1 MRFAGHTV
9 SRNAVGNLLA
19 SALIVSTLAIPWRIT
34 SQSPW
39 TIADAWYRAP
49 PPDFAW
55 EDRRIYSGIYE
66 VPDSRIGQ
74 AQRLLETQ
82 PVVELQPKDVHEF
95 SGRETLPPPG
105 FKPYLIRGVD
115 LGRRGQYSIALS
127 GNAAVVVYE
136 TGLAAPSAMQ
146 KRPLVVFLPEK
157 PGNVYVTLSTLR

>member
-1 MRFAGHTV
+1 M
-9 SRNAVGNLLA
+9 LA
-19 SALIVSTLAIPWRIT
+19 FALIVSTSAIPWWVT

-39 TIADAWYRAP
+39 TSADAWYRAP
-49 PPDFAW
+49 PADFPW

-66 VPDSRIGQ
+66 VPDARLAQ

-82 PVVELQPKDVHEF
+82 PVVELQPRDVREF
-95 SGRETLPPPG
+95 AGRDALPPPG

-136 TGLAAPSAMQ
+136 TRLAAPSAMQ
-146 KRPLVVFLPEK
+146 RRPLVAFLPEK
-157 PGNVYVTLSTLR
+157 PGKVYVTLSTLR